1 MQRSQSIAW
10 FLAVFIAFAAPL
22 AYGVIA
28 LDHLDLH
35 RRMHPLHS
43 PGMDYFF
50 RTVTHLADGWV
61 PTVVSLLVLVF
72 RDVRSFLMV
81 GLSCAFSAI
90 ILQFLKR
97 VPFADVDRPFMFKAQ
112 LGEDL
117 HWVEGV
123 DLHHH
128 LSFPSGHSTA
138 AFSMCLGIAVL
149 IARPSLSVGLALM
162 AWLLAYSRVYLSQH
176 FTEDILVGATLGTV
190 TAYAMY
196 HWLYRSSFST
206 KPWLERR
213 LLRRSD
219 G

>member
-1 MQRSQSIAW
+1 MQRSRSIAW

-22 AYGVIA
+22 AFGT
-28 LDHLDLH
+28 LTLEHLELH
-35 RRMHPLHS
+35 RRMHPFHS
-43 PGMDYFF
+43 PGLDAFF
-50 RTVTHLADGWV
+50 RNATHLADGLV
-61 PTVVSLLVLVF
+61 PTAVSLLVLVF
-72 RDVRSFLMV
+72 RDIRSFLMV

-90 ILQFLKR
+90 VAQFLKR

-112 LGEDL
+112 LGDL

-128 LSFPSGHSTA
+128 LSFPSGHATA
-138 AFSMCLGIAVL
+138 AFSMCLGLAVL
-149 IARPSLSVGLALM
+149 VARPAWSVVLALL
-162 AWLLAYSRVYLSQH
+162 ACSLAYSRVYLSQH

-206 KPWLERR
+206 KRWLDSR
-213 LLRRSD
+213 LLRR
-219 G
+219 